1 MTHMTNTNNPIDFP
15 ASPLRVITGDLL
27 AMGKA
32 NEVDIIVQGCNC
44 WNVMGSGIAAQIKTQ
59 FPDAYLADQETL
71 AGDRNKLGC
80 YTIGMAGRLVIINA
94 YTQYNTAKYSG
105 EDVFE
110 YNSFQII
117 LDKLATRFGKYRF
130 GLPMIGMG
138 LAGGDP
144 DRIIPMIEDFAAQV
158 KAQNGSVTLVQFG

>member
-1 MTHMTNTNNPIDFP
+1 MKLAN
-15 ASPLRVITGDLL
+15 GDLL

-32 NEVDIIVQGCNC
+32 NEFDIIVHGCNC
-44 WNVMGSGIAAQIKTQ
+44 FNIMGAGVAKQIKDQ
-59 FPDAYLADQETL
+59 FPDAYQADQETL
-71 AGDRNKLGC
+71 SGDRNKLGC

-94 YTQYNTAKYSG
+94 YTQYHTASNRG

-117 LDKLATRFGKYRF
+117 LDKLVRRFGKYRI

-138 LAGGDP
+138 LAGGNP
-144 DRIIPMIEDFAAQV
+144 DRIIPMIEEFAANMKSQG
-158 KAQNGSVTLVQFG
+158 GSVTLVEFGQQG

>member
-1 MTHMTNTNNPIDFP
+1 MK
-15 ASPLRVITGDLL
+15 LVKGDLL
-27 AMGKA
+27 ALGKA
-32 NEVDIIVQGCNC
+32 NEFDIIVQGCNC
-44 WNVMGSGIAAQIKTQ
+44 WNAMGSGIAKSIREQ
-59 FPDAYLADQETL
+59 FPDAWLADQETL

-105 EDVFE
+105 QDVFE
-110 YNSFQII
+110 YESFQVI
-117 LDKLATRFGKYRF
+117 LDKLVTRFGKYRI

-144 DRIIPMIEDFAAQV
+144 ARIIPMIEEMAAKM
-158 KAQNGSVTLVQFG
+158 KATGGSVTLVEFA

>member
-1 MTHMTNTNNPIDFP
+1 MLKQTK
-15 ASPLRVITGDLL
+15 GDLL

-32 NEVDIIVQGCNC
+32 NEFDIIVQGCNC
-44 WNVMGSGIAAQIKTQ
+44 FNVMGSGIAKQIREQ
-59 FPDAYLADQETL
+59 FPDAWLADQETL

-94 YTQYNTAKYSG
+94 YTQYNTASYPG

-110 YNSFQII
+110 YTSFQII
-117 LDKLATRFGKYRF
+117 LDKLAKRFGKYRI

-144 DRIIPMIEDFAAQV
+144 NRIIPMIEDFAA
-158 KAQNGSVTLVQFG
+158 KMTAQGGSVTLVEFEQ

>member
-1 MTHMTNTNNPIDFP
+1 MK
-15 ASPLRVITGDLL
+15 LVKGDLL
-27 AMGKA
+27 ALGKT
-32 NEVDIIVQGCNC
+32 NEFDIIVQGCNC
-44 WNVMGSGIAAQIKTQ
+44 WNVMGSGIAKSIREQ
-59 FPDAYLADQETL
+59 FPDAWLADQETL

-94 YTQYNTAKYSG
+94 YTQFNTAKYSG

-110 YNSFQII
+110 YKSFELV
-117 LDKLATRFGKYRF
+117 LDKLAKRFGKYRI

-144 DRIIPMIEDFAAQV
+144 ERIIPLIEDFSSKMQAQG
-158 KAQNGSVTLVQFG
+158 GSVTLVEFG